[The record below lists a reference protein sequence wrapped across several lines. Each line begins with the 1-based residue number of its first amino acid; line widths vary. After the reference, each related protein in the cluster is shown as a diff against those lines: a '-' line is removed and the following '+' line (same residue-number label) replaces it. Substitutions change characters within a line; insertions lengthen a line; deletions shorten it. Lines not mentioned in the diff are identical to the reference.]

1 MGNTSRALISTVD
14 ITLDQTVTITES
26 FYPGLSVTKLIS
38 SLGGSLGFWLG
49 LGIIQLCQAALDTL
63 AKWTGR

>member
-1 MGNTSRALISTVD
+1 MRATKVWVTTVD
-14 ITLDQTVTITES
+14 ITLDPTVTITES